1 MAMDAT
7 PNAILRLRSGERTQP
22 GGLRDGGRG
31 CITAA
36 QAGLAN
42 RASQAERKRVP
53 SGIPRILTYTPQYA
67 PCIRV
72 RLARCS
78 VARYM
83 FLKLSSLG
91 NSRRRV

>member
-42 RASQAERKRVP
+42 RASQAERTRVP
-53 SGIPRILTYTPQYA
+53 SGNPRALTGKRTPHIIHYTLTHQAQTRKPR
-67 PCIRV
+67 PLRTE
-72 RLARCS
+72 
-78 VARYM
+78 
-83 FLKLSSLG
+83 
-91 NSRRRV
+91 